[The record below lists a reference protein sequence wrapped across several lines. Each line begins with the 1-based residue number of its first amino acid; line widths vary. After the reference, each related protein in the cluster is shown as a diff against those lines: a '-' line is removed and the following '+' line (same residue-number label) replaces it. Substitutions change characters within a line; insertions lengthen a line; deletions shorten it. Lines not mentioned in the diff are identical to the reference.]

1 MDFLRGLLDFV
12 LHIDEALGSLIQTY
26 GFWTHFILF
35 AIIFC
40 ETGLVVTPF
49 LPGDSLL
56 FAAGALAAQY
66 PEALN
71 AFLLWIMLMIAAVLG
86 DTVNY
91 AIGSYFG
98 ERILNLKLPFVKKE
112 YIDKTHE
119 FYEKYGGKTIIL
131 ARFVPIV
138 RTFAPFVAGIGK
150 MSYTKFITYNVA
162 GGILWVTLFI
172 WAGYLFGNLE
182 FVKQN
187 FELVALAIVILSV
200 LPMVWEYLQARKA
213 SQQRESKSTSA

>member
-1 MDFLRGLLDFV
+1 MDFLRGLIDFV
-12 LHIDEALGSLIQTY
+12 LHIDEALGGIIQTY

-71 AFLLWIMLMIAAVLG
+71 VFLLWIMLMVAAILG
-86 DTVNY
+86 DAVNY
-91 AIGSYFG
+91 TIGSFFG
-98 ERILNLKLPFVKKE
+98 ERILKMNLPFVKQE

-119 FYEKYGGKTIIL
+119 FYEKHGGKTIIM

-150 MSYTKFITYNVA
+150 MSYSKFFTFNVL
-162 GGILWVTLFI
+162 GGVIWVTLFI
-172 WAGYLFGNLE
+172 WSGYIFGGLE

-187 FELVALAIVILSV
+187 FELVALAIVLLSV
-200 LPMVWEYLQARKA
+200 LPMIWEFVQARREK
-213 SQQRESKSTSA
+213 QQHASKSTSA